1 MFYILYIC
9 SMKYVVIAFLFLCSM
24 CNQNDIETK
33 EDINIVKGQYILQN
47 VSCYCFFED
56 YDFTV
61 NQLWFFPK
69 EQLLVS
75 KGIVNDGVYITSP
88 NEPKSYFIADGI
100 LTLTKSKK
108 QYTIE
113 TTGDEIALS
122 FIDDPRIADDEITYF
137 FKKGKAAPDCIN
149 PNNIILASACTK
161 EYDPVCGCDGNTYS
175 NPCTATNYGGVS
187 SFTKGGCSN

>member
-1 MFYILYIC
+1 
-9 SMKYVVIAFLFLCSM
+9 MKYYVIAFLFLFSM
-24 CNQNDIETK
+24 CEQNDKSTK

-47 VSCYCFFED
+47 VSCYCWFQD

-75 KGIVNDGVYITSP
+75 KGIVSDGVSITRP

-113 TTGDEIALS
+113 IKADEIVLS
-122 FIDDPRIADDEITYF
+122 FIDDPRIADDEITYS
-137 FKKGKAAPDCIN
+137 FKKGKADDDCVN
-149 PNNIILASACTK
+149 PNDILLTSACTK

-175 NPCTATNYGGVS
+175 NPCTATSYGGVS
-187 SFTKGGCSN
+187 SFTKGECLN

>member
-1 MFYILYIC
+1 M
-9 SMKYVVIAFLFLCSM
+9 
-24 CNQNDIETK
+24 
-33 EDINIVKGQYILQN
+33 
-47 VSCYCFFED
+47 
-56 YDFTV
+56 
-61 NQLWFFPK
+61 WFFPK

-75 KGIVNDGVYITSP
+75 MGIVNDGVNITSP

-113 TTGDEIALS
+113 ATGDEIALS

-137 FKKGKAAPDCIN
+137 FKKGKAAPDYIN

>member
-75 KGIVNDGVYITSP
+75 MGIVNDGVNITSP

-113 TTGDEIALS
+113 TKADEIVLS
-122 FIDDPRIADDEITYF
+122 FIDDPRIVDDEITYS
-137 FKKGKAAPDCIN
+137 FKKGIADDDCVN
-149 PNNIILASACTK
+149 PNDILPVSACIK
-161 EYDPVCGCDGNTYS
+161 EYDPVWM
-175 NPCTATNYGGVS
+175 
-187 SFTKGGCSN
+187 

>member
-1 MFYILYIC
+1 
-9 SMKYVVIAFLFLCSM
+9 MKYFVVAFLFLFSM
-24 CNQNDIETK
+24 CEQNNTETK
-33 EDINIVKGQYILQN
+33 DDINIVKGQYILQN
-47 VSCYCFFED
+47 VSCYCSFED

-75 KGIVNDGVYITSP
+75 KGIVDDGVYITSP

-113 TTGDEIALS
+113 TNGDEILLS
-122 FIDDPRIADDEITYF
+122 FIDDPRIADDEITYS
-137 FKKGKAAPDCIN
+137 FKKGKADDDCIN
-149 PNNIILASACTK
+149 PNDILLSSACTK

-175 NPCTATNYGGVS
+175 NSCTATNYGGVS
-187 SFTKGGCSN
+187 SFTNGECSN

>member
-1 MFYILYIC
+1 
-9 SMKYVVIAFLFLCSM
+9 MKYYVIAFLFLFSM
-24 CNQNDIETK
+24 CEQNDKLTK
-33 EDINIVKGQYILQN
+33 GDINIFKGQYILQN
-47 VSCYCFFED
+47 VSCYCWFQD

-75 KGIVNDGVYITSP
+75 KGIVNDGVSITSP

-113 TTGDEIALS
+113 IKADEIVLS
-122 FIDDPRIADDEITYF
+122 FIDDPRIADDEITYS
-137 FKKGKAAPDCIN
+137 FKKGKADDDCVN
-149 PNNIILASACTK
+149 PNDILLTSACTK

-187 SFTKGGCSN
+187 SFTKGECSN